1 MYQKIYNA
9 YCRLSKGDQAEL
21 KRCNLKNISNS
32 PAYFRVLKM
41 TGLQDNAQT
50 LRILFLLV
58 GIDIESEEGQSSSV
72 AEALLNAGVKERHII
87 QISRSGENG
96 IEYLKRQLIRCKHL
110 NLNSIGKLAQ
120 YWGDNAR
127 RNLLK
132 EFILT
137 QQD

>member
-9 YCRLSKGDQAEL
+9 YCRLSKGDQSEL

-58 GIDIESEEGQSSSV
+58 GIDIESEEEQSSTV
-72 AEALLNAGVKERHII
+72 AEALLNAGVKEQHII

>member
-21 KRCNLKNISNS
+21 KRCKLKNISNS

-72 AEALLNAGVKERHII
+72 AEALLNAGVKEQHII

-96 IEYLKRQLIRCKHL
+96 IEYLKRQLIRCKRL